1 MDTKKKEDMGLFR
14 DGCLYTQ
21 GTIITPDH
29 DFKSYATGSVIP
41 HGLWDINRNIGYI
54 NLGITKDTSEFAC
67 DCIRNWWY
75 NHGRYVYNH
84 AKRLLILCDGG
95 GSNSSRSYLF
105 KQDIQW
111 LADEIGLE
119 IRIAHYP
126 PYTSKYNPIEHRMFP
141 HVTKACKGVIFENY
155 EQVRMLMER
164 TKTKKGLS
172 VKAEVIKK
180 KYEIGR
186 KVNDD
191 FKKNMKIIFD
201 QHLPKWNYRAIPID
215 KS

>member
-1 MDTKKKEDMGLFR
+1 MIK
-14 DGCLYTQ
+14 
-21 GTIITPDH
+21 
-29 DFKSYATGSVIP
+29 A
-41 HGLWDINRNIGYI
+41 
-54 NLGITKDTSEFAC
+54 
-67 DCIRNWWY
+67 
-75 NHGRYVYNH
+75 
-84 AKRLLILCDGG
+84 
-95 GSNSSRSYLF
+95 
-105 KQDIQW
+105 
-111 LADEIGLE
+111 EIGLE

-141 HVTKACKGVIFENY
+141 HVTRACKGVIFENY